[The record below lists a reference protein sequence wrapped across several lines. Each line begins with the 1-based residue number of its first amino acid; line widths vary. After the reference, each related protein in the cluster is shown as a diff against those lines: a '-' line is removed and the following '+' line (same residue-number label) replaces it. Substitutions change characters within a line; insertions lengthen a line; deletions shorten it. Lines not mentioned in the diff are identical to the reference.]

1 MTTYEITHRL
11 PGRISVR
18 VVTHTRDE
26 AIKTVESAQAVNAY
40 AIAVQEFSEAQ
51 ADPDRTRAGI
61 AGRTVEQS
69 KTGQLPTP

>member
-1 MTTYEITHRL
+1 MTTYEITYRL

-40 AIAVQEFSEAQ
+40 AIAVQEFSEA
-51 ADPDRTRAGI
+51 
-61 AGRTVEQS
+61 
-69 KTGQLPTP
+69 